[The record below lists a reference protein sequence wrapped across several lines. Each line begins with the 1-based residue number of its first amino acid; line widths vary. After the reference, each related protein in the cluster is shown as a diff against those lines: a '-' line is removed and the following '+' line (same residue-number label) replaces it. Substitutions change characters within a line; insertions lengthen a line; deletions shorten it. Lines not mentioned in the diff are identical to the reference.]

1 MINSCEKMI
10 EGLAVYD
17 EKRHTTIFCNAKEK
31 YVIPLYQRAYA
42 WTDTEIEQLID
53 DIVEHNGDRYY
64 IGSLIVYKRSEEY
77 EVIDGQQRLT
87 TLLLLAIELGL
98 PVKNNLSFACRK
110 RVDDTLSRYIDGKEI
125 LDDDLEQN
133 IVRGRRII
141 AEKLLSDGI
150 DRTVLIHK
158 LAHLK
163 LFRIQV
169 PPRTDL
175 NRYFEI
181 MNIRGE
187 QLEQHDILKAS
198 LMSEI
203 GDDAKRDMF
212 AKIWDA
218 CSDMTGYVQ
227 MHFDVPTRNLIF
239 TNSWNWLDEDFEDWI
254 EENGEWDDEPEL
266 TLDEILSPGFKV
278 QYNDGSTDKNERV
291 RFESIIDFPYFLL
304 HVLRVYIDANY
315 IQLPDGE
322 ELQRLLDDKKLISE
336 FERVLQHGTYGRRRV
351 VVHKEHFAWNF
362 VLCLLK
368 CRFLFDKYI
377 IKREY
382 ANESADGEWSLKQM
396 EVSGQ
401 ESKKKAYFKNT
412 ELRDHKEWRTT
423 SETRSKEAIML
434 QSALRVSYTSPK
446 VMHWITELLIW
457 LYNDKNREK
466 WWKFNSVAEQIA
478 KDAVIEGFFD
488 ANDLCMG
495 VNTPHIV
502 FNYLDY
508 LLWKDNKRKYADFV
522 FEFRNSVEHWYP
534 QHPSE
539 GTFETWGQDEVDYFG
554 NLCIIQRS
562 VNSRFSNMAPAAKK
576 STFGQMI
583 RKGSLKLRLMAEMTS
598 SGTDANIKWKQDYD
612 RHGQEMIVI
621 LKNACGI
628 D

>member
-1 MINSCEKMI
+1 MINSCENMI
-10 EGLAVYD
+10 EGLSVYD
-17 EKRHTTIFCNAKEK
+17 EKRHTTIFCGAKEK

-53 DIVEHNGDRYY
+53 DIMEHNGDRYY

-110 RVDDTLSRYIDGKEI
+110 RADDTLSHYIDGKEI

-181 MNIRGE
+181 MNTRGE

-203 GDDAKRDMF
+203 GNDAKRDMF

-239 TNSWNWLDEDFEDWI
+239 TNSWNWLDEDFEDWV

-304 HVLRVYIDANY
+304 HVLRVYIDANC

-322 ELQRLLDDKKLISE
+322 EPQRLLDDKKLISE

-351 VVHKEHFAWNF
+351 AVHKEHFAWNF

-382 ANESADGEWSLKQM
+382 ANESADGEWSLKQL
-396 EVSGQ
+396 EVSGRL
-401 ESKKKAYFKNT
+401 Y
-412 ELRDHKEWRTT
+412 
-423 SETRSKEAIML
+423 
-434 QSALRVSYTSPK
+434 VS
-446 VMHWITELLIW
+446 L
-457 LYNDKNREK
+457 
-466 WWKFNSVAEQIA
+466 
-478 KDAVIEGFFD
+478 
-488 ANDLCMG
+488 
-495 VNTPHIV
+495 TPHQRLCTGLQNCLSGYTTI
-502 FNYLDY
+502 
-508 LLWKDNKRKYADFV
+508 RT
-522 FEFRNSVEHWYP
+522 ERT
-534 QHPSE
+534 
-539 GTFETWGQDEVDYFG
+539 GG
-554 NLCIIQRS
+554 NLILLRSRLQRM
-562 VNSRFSNMAPAAKK
+562 R
-576 STFGQMI
+576 
-583 RKGSLKLRLMAEMTS
+583 
-598 SGTDANIKWKQDYD
+598 
-612 RHGQEMIVI
+612 
-621 LKNACGI
+621 
-628 D
+628 